1 MELEV
6 LPCKKK
12 AAVSPLFTHN
22 LTLVWL
28 DKSLIDFWPCCNA
41 FSSPAV
47 DIVLKLRLR
56 LCREY
61 LQELVPDEDVF
72 VVVRKYHLPR
82 GPDELL
88 VDQSTCPLRLATRQA
103 VLMNPRLK
111 FLPRA
116 DLTNQ

>member
-61 LQELVPDEDVF
+61 LKELVPDEDVF
-72 VVVRKYHLPR
+72 VVARKYHLPR
-82 GPDELL
+82 A
-88 VDQSTCPLRLATRQA
+88 R
-103 VLMNPRLK
+103 
-111 FLPRA
+111 
-116 DLTNQ
+116 TNYW